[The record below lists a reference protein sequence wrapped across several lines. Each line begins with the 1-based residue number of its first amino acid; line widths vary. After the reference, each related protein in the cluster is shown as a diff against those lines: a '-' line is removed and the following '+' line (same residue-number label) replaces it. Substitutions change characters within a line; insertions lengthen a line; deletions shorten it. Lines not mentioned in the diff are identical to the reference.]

1 MKIAIARVFIG
12 GGRRY
17 LTLKGACKA
26 DAKAR
31 VKAHFK
37 KRQGYFLDDGDE
49 YPHALITRVA
59 RLLERQHKRM
69 TP

>member
-1 MKIAIARVFIG
+1 MKVGIARIFYG

-17 LTLKGACKA
+17 LTLKAACLNE
-26 DAKAR
+26 AKAR
-31 VKAHFK
+31 VKAAYR

-49 YPHALITRVA
+49 YPARLINRVA
-59 RLLERQHKRM
+59 RMLESAHRRT